1 MVDFPKIDLSTMPD
15 PRAEYGRRAGA
26 GQARVDQL
34 ALRYRRFF
42 RARTVAVGLIVA
54 LGWLAEKE
62 RLLPLLL
69 SLPVVV
75 FVAAVLERNRVLRAW
90 QRAYRVV
97 RFYQRRIANLED
109 LWLGMGKPGNRFLDE
124 AHPYARDLDL
134 FGAGSLFE
142 RLSLAGTPLGEE
154 TLAAWLGNPPSAN
167 EV

>member
-1 MVDFPKIDLSTMPD
+1 MVDLPKISSSPMSIPG

-109 LWLGMGKPGNRFLDE
+109 L
-124 AHPYARDLDL
+124 
-134 FGAGSLFE
+134 
-142 RLSLAGTPLGEE
+142 
-154 TLAAWLGNPPSAN
+154 
-167 EV
+167 